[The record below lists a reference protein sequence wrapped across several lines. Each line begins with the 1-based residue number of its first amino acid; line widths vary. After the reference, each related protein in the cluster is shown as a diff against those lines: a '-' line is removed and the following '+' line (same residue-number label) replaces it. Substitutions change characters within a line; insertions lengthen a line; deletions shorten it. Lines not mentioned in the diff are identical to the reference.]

1 MDLQTEINR
10 LTKDTTEIQQSIRE
24 LNNNISTIEKNTT
37 YIKNSKN
44 IENKIRIPRNEYYD
58 VINKDWELYYL
69 YKSLNKLENKL
80 NVKNVKLN
88 KYKNEVNKKKER
100 KEVKKELKNKNYD
113 KSILRSIEKKMGK
126 YEPEIKLLDKNLH
139 YRNNRVIQLRFTEDE
154 RDKNKI
160 YSKENIQDISNKV
173 SKYLNKK
180 NINGELITTMFYDD
194 AGFKS
199 GHLTDIGQEVQLYDP
214 QINYVDGYVEE
225 PDFYSKFLIYLIIK
239 PKPIGGNSKNNDCLF
254 ECLDFYL
261 HDRNPWANGGT
272 LKQYLGLKRNDKIPI
287 SLIPKVEE
295 KLKTFQIN
303 IIGDYVY
310 SSQIKS
316 NKIISLKLQDEHYT
330 INRNI
335 DNSKVGNIRINYKE
349 KPIMLYDKSTYECYN
364 GIEKRILPRNEYI
377 KLVQDYDAE
386 YILINRES
394 TNIEVKTNKKKK
406 ENQKKKLTL
415 EEEYDELIQTANEL
429 KKHSNG
435 IINLYKTGD
444 YKNTALNLFDRFTKF
459 TLNPETI
466 EQDEF
471 IWLRNST
478 MGAVIFSEKYEGP
491 GYKYDVKSMYP
502 SIYRS
507 TNKFPVK
514 RGEFRT
520 LTDKEFNEMKYYQF
534 GIYKCKIYRSDDNN
548 TNKLFKFNRLH
559 YYTHTSLEHAK
570 SLNLKIE
577 LIQDEQ
583 PNNLYY
589 EREKLIGFNEVFTEY
604 TNFLFS
610 LKEKKVPKAKLL
622 LNIIWGALTEI
633 RKYSHIVKEGNLTK
647 LKDEESIYQMYPSYR
662 DEDITIVKTYNQN
675 NIYTTNFGRL
685 QPFILARGRFM
696 ISEIMKP
703 IKDKIIRCHTD
714 GFIST
719 TDKDIKHGSKI
730 GDLVFE
736 GFCDNCEVINCN
748 QVKGEFKLTQ

>member
-58 VINKDWELYYL
+58 VINKDWELYRL

-80 NVKNVKLN
+80 NVKNVKLI

-139 YRNNRVIQLRFTEDE
+139 YRNNRVIQLRFKEDE
-154 RDKNKI
+154 NNRNKI
-160 YSKENIQDISNKV
+160 YSKENIQDISNKL
-173 SKYLNKK
+173 SHYLNDK
-180 NINGELITTMFYDD
+180 NIDGELITTTFYDD

-199 GHLTDIGQEVQLYDP
+199 GHLTDIGQDVQLYDP
-214 QINYVDGYVEE
+214 QNIYVDGYIEE
-225 PDFYSKFLIYLIIK
+225 PDYYSKFLIYLIIK

-316 NKIISLKLQDEHYT
+316 NKIISLKLQDEHYSV
-330 INRNI
+330 NRNV
-335 DNSKVGNIRINYKE
+335 DNNKMDMGIIHYKE
-349 KPIMLYDKSTYECYN
+349 KKIMLFDKVKYEGYN
-364 GIEKRILPRNEYI
+364 GYEIKKFTTKKEY
-377 KLVQDYDAE
+377 YE
-386 YILINRES
+386 YLYKSEYVLINREY
-394 TNIEVKTNKKKK
+394 NN
-406 ENQKKKLTL
+406 NKLTIQQ
-415 EEEYDELIQTANEL
+415 EYDELIQTANEL

-435 IINLYKTGD
+435 VINLNKTGD
-444 YKNTALNLFDRFTKF
+444 YKNTALNLFDRYTKYI
-459 TLNPETI
+459 LNPETI
-466 EQDEF
+466 SQDEF

-548 TNKLFKFNRLH
+548 TNKLFKFNKLH
-559 YYTHTSLEHAK
+559 YYPHTSLEHAK

-577 LIQDEQ
+577 LIQDDK

-622 LNIIWGALTEI
+622 LNIIWGALTQIQKINHII
-633 RKYSHIVKEGNLTK
+633 RENTTTYINE
-647 LKDEESIYQMYPSYR
+647 DEKIISIFP
-662 DEDITIVKTYNQN
+662 DKKNEDIIIVKTYNQN

>member
-1 MDLQTEINR
+1 MNLDLQTEINR
-10 LTKDTTEIQQSIRE
+10 LTQQTTEINETIRQ
-24 LNNNISTIEKNTT
+24 LKNDISAIEKNPT
-37 YIKNSKN
+37 YIKNTKN
-44 IENKIRIPRNEYYD
+44 LKDNIRITKEEYYD
-58 VINKDWELYYL
+58 VKNKDWELRSL
-69 YKSLNKLENKL
+69 YRNLDKLEDKL

-100 KEVKKELKNKNYD
+100 KAVKKELKKKNYD
-113 KSILRSIEKKMGK
+113 KSILKNIEKKLGK

-154 RDKNKI
+154 NNRNKI

-173 SKYLNKK
+173 SQYLNKK
-180 NINGELITTMFYDD
+180 NINGELITTTFYDD

-199 GHLTDIGQEVQLYDP
+199 GHITDIGEEVQLYDP

-287 SLIPKVEE
+287 TLIPKVEE

-330 INRNI
+330 VNRNV
-335 DNSKVGNIRINYKE
+335 DNSKMDMGIIHYKE
-349 KPIMLYDKSTYECYN
+349 KKIMLFDKVKYEGYN
-364 GIEKRILPRNEYI
+364 GYEIKKFTTKKEY
-377 KLVQDYDAE
+377 YE
-386 YILINRES
+386 YLYKSEYVLINREY
-394 TNIEVKTNKKKK
+394 NN
-406 ENQKKKLTL
+406 NKLTIQQ
-415 EEEYDELIQTANEL
+415 EYDELIQTANEL

-435 IINLYKTGD
+435 VINLYKTGD
-444 YKNTALNLFDRFTKF
+444 YKNTALNLFDRYTKYI
-459 TLNPETI
+459 LNPETI
-466 EQDEF
+466 SQDEF

-520 LTDKEFNEMKYYQF
+520 LTDKELNEMKYYQF
-534 GIYKCKIYRSDDNN
+534 GIYRCKIYRSDDNN
-548 TNKLFKFNRLH
+548 TNKLFKFNKLH
-559 YYTHTSLEHAK
+559 YYPHTSLEHAK

-577 LIQDEQ
+577 LIQDDK

-622 LNIIWGALTEI
+622 LNIIWGALTQIQKINHII
-633 RKYSHIVKEGNLTK
+633 RENTTTHINE
-647 LKDEESIYQMYPSYR
+647 DEQIISIFPDR
-662 DEDITIVKTYNQN
+662 KNEDIIIVKTYNQK